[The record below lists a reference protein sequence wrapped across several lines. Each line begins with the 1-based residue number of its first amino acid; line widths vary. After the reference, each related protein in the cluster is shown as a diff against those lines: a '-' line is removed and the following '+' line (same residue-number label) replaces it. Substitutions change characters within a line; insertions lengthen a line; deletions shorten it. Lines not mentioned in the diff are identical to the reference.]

1 MSCNTNVVW
10 VDASMEGKDL
20 LMKIWIIA
28 AVIVI
33 LLIFLI
39 MFIANY
45 NKFVRLRAAVNEA
58 FATMDVYLKRRYDLI
73 PNLVAVVKQYGVYEQ
88 QTLAQVLE
96 ARQYAMSAGGA
107 DTNRVAGENQ
117 LSRSLGSLLAVA
129 ENYPALKA
137 DAQYIHLQTE
147 LSRLEN
153 DIAMSRKY
161 YNAVLKSYNNGIQ
174 VFPAN
179 IFAAIYGFKPYPYF
193 EISAEERQNV
203 RVQF

>member
-1 MSCNTNVVW
+1 MPCHATQMLFGLMQVW
-10 VDASMEGKDL
+10 KEGFAYE
-20 LMKIWIIA
+20 IWIIA

-179 IFAAIYGFKPYPYF
+179 IFAAIYGFKPYPRN
-193 EISAEERQNV
+193 ISRGASKCS
-203 RVQF
+203 QF